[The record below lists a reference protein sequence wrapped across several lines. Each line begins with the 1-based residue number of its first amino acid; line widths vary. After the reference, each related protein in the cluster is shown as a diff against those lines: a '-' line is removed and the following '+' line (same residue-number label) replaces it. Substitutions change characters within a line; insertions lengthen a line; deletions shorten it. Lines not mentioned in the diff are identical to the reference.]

1 MSEVTPGSVKVE
13 TGVGLDLTTTDSV
26 QRLERYWLEQ
36 MSKALMQGHDLAA
49 QRFHK
54 TSVTLRYLVRE
65 RNDLAE
71 ERDRLVKDYEELS
84 QEMHLSGE

>member
-13 TGVGLDLTTTDSV
+13 TGVSLDLTTTDSV

-36 MSKALMQGHDLAA
+36 MSNALMQGHDLAA
-49 QRFHK
+49 QRFHE

-65 RNDLAE
+65 RDDLAE

-84 QEMHLSGE
+84 QEMHLSG

>member
-1 MSEVTPGSVKVE
+1 MSEVTPGSVKVK
-13 TGVGLDLTTTDSV
+13 TGVSLDLTTTDSV

-36 MSKALMQGHDLAA
+36 MSNALMQGHDRAA
-49 QRFHK
+49 QRFHE

-65 RNDLAE
+65 RDDLAE
-71 ERDRLVKDYEELS
+71 ERDRLAKDYEELS